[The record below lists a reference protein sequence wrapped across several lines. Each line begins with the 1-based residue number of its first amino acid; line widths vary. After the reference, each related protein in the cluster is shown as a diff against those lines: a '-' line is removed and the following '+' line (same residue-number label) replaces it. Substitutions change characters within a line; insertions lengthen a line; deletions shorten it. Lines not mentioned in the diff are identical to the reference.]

1 MSVSHQFY
9 QPPLLWSH
17 KERAKFGVWKNEED
31 EPVTLPPQENTIA
44 IRLHT
49 VPYIARNLHNIV
61 SRNLSKKKKMASNPT
76 PSPLRRMADPTAYH
90 VMPSRKSS
98 SEKAKSGM
106 APPPPR
112 PSGSSMKRKVLS
124 EEEYIGAME
133 HIIER
138 DFFPDLPKL
147 ERQRRCVMGENCC
160 HYFYFYF
167 FIFVINVLN
176 SIYISFSHIQMARSV
191 RNRRCAAH

>member
-49 VPYIARNLHNIV
+49 VPYIARILHNIV

-147 ERQRRCVMGENCC
+147 ERQRRLSL
-160 HYFYFYF
+160 FLF
-167 FIFVINVLN
+167 FIVIISIVIVVIVINVLN
-176 SIYISFSHIQMARSV
+176 SIYIYIIFAYSDGSKR
-191 RNRRCAAH
+191 